1 MIATR
6 TKEQDRAVGKAS
18 EKTNYDLIKQ
28 IDSAL
33 TPTPDRFNLFD
44 FESPA
49 SRVELKTRNV
59 CWRTYPTI
67 VVGTNKVKVAENDTS
82 ERVYYFAYSFL
93 DGLYYIKYNKE
104 LFSKFKKGKMQRE
117 DRGETYSNEVLHIP
131 TEKLIRIYPRNE
143 NGSYTISFD

>member
-1 MIATR
+1 MNPLR
-6 TKEQDRAVGKAS
+6 TKDEDRAVGKAS

-44 FESPA
+44 YESPA

-82 ERVYYFAYSFL
+82 DRNYYFAYSFN

-104 LFSKFKKGKMQRE
+104 LFSKFKKGKMNRA
-117 DRGETYSNEVLHIP
+117 DRGETIVNEVLHIP
-131 TEKLIRIYPRNE
+131 TEKLIRIYPRNA